1 MTLILITDHL
11 AAAYI
16 FKPCFKSC
24 HFFTDVQVR
33 GEYPRFINRLFKEK
47 GIKIEKQTGDDEI
60 LKVHTVDFISFSY
73 YMSLVASENSEGM
86 EKVSGSTIG
95 GVKNPYLET
104 SEWGWQIDAIGLRIS
119 LNDLYDRY
127 QVPLFIV
134 ENGM

>member
-1 MTLILITDHL
+1 
-11 AAAYI
+11 
-16 FKPCFKSC
+16 
-24 HFFTDVQVR
+24 
-33 GEYPRFINRLFKEK
+33 
-47 GIKIEKQTGDDEI
+47 
-60 LKVHTVDFISFSY
+60 
-73 YMSLVASENSEGM
+73 M
-86 EKVSGSTIG
+86 EKASGSTIG